1 MDCQRIES
9 TLALI
14 FNSTTRQR
22 KIFFKLLDIFLLK
35 SWHIHRELKIW
46 ANANKHVSHILDAGS
61 GYGQYSYF
69 MARLNP
75 DYNITAFDLRQKAI
89 CECNNF
95 FRKESVNNVFCRTG
109 NLMDLNQPGAYDL
122 ILAVDI
128 MEYIADDDRLFEM
141 FFRDL
146 KEKGNLLLFTQASG
160 RSSKTQ
166 ECLSTGLHGQKV
178 RIGYEMA
185 DLKERL
191 KKIGFKKVRARYS
204 YGKAGKLSWLLSM
217 KIPFRL
223 LNISRYFLVLFPLYY
238 LVMLPICLILNY
250 LDTHVGHISGT
261 GLLVKAYK

>member
-35 SWHIHRELKIW
+35 SWHVHRELRIW

-75 DYNITAFDLRQKAI
+75 EYNITAFDLRQKAI

-95 FRKESVNNVFCRTG
+95 FRKQSVNNVYCRTG
-109 NLMDLNQPGAYDL
+109 NLMDINQPGAFDL

-128 MEYIADDDRLFEM
+128 MEYIPDDDRLFEL
-141 FFRDL
+141 FYRDL
-146 KEKGNLLLFTQASG
+146 KDKGNLLLFTQASE
-160 RSSKTQ
+160 RTKDAQ
-166 ECLSTGLHGQKV
+166 ECLSSGMHGQKV
-178 RIGYEMA
+178 RIGYDMA
-185 DLKERL
+185 ELKERL
-191 KKIGFKKVRARYS
+191 KKVGFRKVRARYS

-223 LNISRYFLVLFPLYY
+223 LHISRYFLVLFPLYY
-238 LVMLPICLILNY
+238 LVMLPICLVLNY